1 MHLSAALSY
10 VPIFLLVFFRLAGM
24 AIFAPLFGSSQL
36 PKRIRLML
44 ILVISA
50 VMVGS
55 VKPPPQYPDN
65 MWDTALALGGELCFG
80 LAMGTIM
87 SLIFI
92 SAQWAGEIIG
102 TQMGLNLGEV
112 IDPAYGAQSSLVG
125 DLYFML
131 TLVTF
136 LAVGGHRAMLQGVHA
151 SFEKLPLLSLGI
163 NRSLLDLLSGLL
175 EGATIL
181 AVRLAAPML
190 ITMLV
195 VDLVLGLI
203 GKTVPQMNVMAA
215 GLSLRSMVGIVV
227 IIAGLTLSTKVISVS
242 VLQSMQ
248 TVWDGWQGQ

>member
-1 MHLSAALSY
+1 MLTAALSY

-24 AIFAPLFGSSQL
+24 ALFAPFFGSAQL
-36 PKRIRLML
+36 PKRVRLML
-44 ILVISA
+44 LLVISA

-65 MWDTALALGGELCFG
+65 TWDTAVALGGEMFFG
-80 LAMGTIM
+80 LAMGLIM
-87 SLIFI
+87 SLVFI
-92 SAQWAGEIIG
+92 SAQWAGEIMG
-102 TQMGLNLGEV
+102 QQMGLNLGEV
-112 IDPAYGAQSSLVG
+112 IDPSLGAQSSLVG
-125 DLYFML
+125 DLYYML

-163 NRSLLDLLSGLL
+163 NRPLVDMLAGLV

-215 GLSLRSMVGIVV
+215 GLSLRSLVGMIV
-227 IIAGLTLSTKVISVS
+227 IIAGLTLSTRVISES
-242 VLQSMQ
+242 VLQSMR
-248 TVWDGWQGQ
+248 TVWDGWSGQ